1 MTQNSTSFASA
12 QATRRRLLKV
22 LAGAPML
29 PLGGTLAAAA
39 TLAACGGDGGDGN
52 DAVTPPTVAP
62 AVTFASASFVGMA
75 APSLANPA
83 AMATTT
89 VDSQLKVSFSDG
101 SSETF
106 DLAYQPF
113 FKTGDMVPDGKG
125 CLLYTSPSP
134 RD

>member
-12 QATRRRLLKV
+12 QATRRRRLLKV

-62 AVTFASASFVGMA
+62 
-75 APSLANPA
+75 
-83 AMATTT
+83 
-89 VDSQLKVSFSDG
+89 VSYTHLRAH
-101 SSETF
+101 ET
-106 DLAYQPF
+106 
-113 FKTGDMVPDGKG
+113 
-125 CLLYTSPSP
+125 
-134 RD
+134 